1 MSKKH
6 ILFLLAGLCFLALH
20 FVSAE
25 KAEELVGEDMP
36 EGFQEQFYK
45 EYLYPSF
52 SSSKEKDPVKTLSNQ
67 FYKRMQSAWYTQ
79 GLEREPFTNRPTR

>member
-1 MSKKH
+1 MRPPFALAKFSFMSKKH

-52 SSSKEKDPVKTLSNQ
+52 SSL
-67 FYKRMQSAWYTQ
+67 
-79 GLEREPFTNRPTR
+79 